1 MNKNIIVVGGDGF
14 CGWPL
19 SLRLSRKGYNV
30 IILDNFSRRKIDKE
44 LGANSI
50 TKIKSLK
57 VRISKWNEISKNKIK
72 FYKIDVVSENIR
84 LSRIIKKYK
93 PKAVFMFAEYKSAP
107 YSMMSNLHANK
118 NLNSNIIG
126 NNNLLYSI
134 RKFSSKTHFIHLGTM
149 GVYGYDY
156 SKKIIPEG
164 YYKAKIINQFNESQ
178 ITEILHPAK
187 PGSIYHLTKAMDE
200 LLFQYY
206 NTTYN
211 LRITDLHQGIVWG
224 CNTDETELH
233 PFLINRFD
241 YDHIY
246 GTFLNRMVSQSV
258 INFPLTIHG
267 TGEQKRP
274 FIYIKDAIKSYVKV
288 LENRNKIKK
297 VDIFND
303 AGEVKKLIDIAN
315 LLSKKYNVK
324 IVNIQNPRIE
334 KEKNN
339 LKIDPAKLRKLGVK
353 FEKITLDGIEEVYQ
367 LAKKFKKRIKKK
379 SVINTVYWKKY

>member
-50 TKIKSLK
+50 TAIKSLK
-57 VRISKWNEISKNKIK
+57 VRISKWNEISKNKIN
-72 FYKIDVVSENIR
+72 FYKINVVLENNR
-84 LSRIIKKYK
+84 LSKIIKKYK

-118 NLNSNIIG
+118 NLNCNIIG

-134 RKFSSKTHFIHLGTM
+134 RKFSPKTHFIHLGTM

-164 YYKAKIINQFNESQ
+164 YYKAKIINQFDESQ
-178 ITEILHPAK
+178 VTEILHPAK
-187 PGSIYHLTKAMDE
+187 PGSIYHLSKAMDE

-206 NTTYN
+206 NTSFN

-224 CNTDETELH
+224 CNTFETDLH
-233 PFLINRFD
+233 PFLTNRFD

-246 GTFLNRMVSQSV
+246 GTFLNRMVVQSV
-258 INFPLTIHG
+258 IKFPLTIHG

-274 FIYIKDAIKSYVKV
+274 FINIKDAIKSYVKV

-303 AGEVKKLIDIAN
+303 IGEVKRLIDVAN
-315 LLSKKYNVK
+315 LLSKKYNIK
-324 IVNIQNPRIE
+324 ISNIQNPRIE

-339 LKIDPAKLRKLGVK
+339 LKVVPAKLEKLGLK
-353 FEKITLDGIEEVYQ
+353 FEKITLNGIEEIYQ
-367 LAKKFKKRIKKK
+367 LAKKLKKRIKKK
-379 SVINTVYWKKY
+379 SIINTVDWKKY